1 MNNFNGIK
9 SKLERAKELDGVLR
23 QKSMERMNYCKH
35 EFRKKL
41 IQQQSQ
47 RLQLNET
54 GFEALY
60 NNLDAFMER
69 KREKAKNS
77 MVEPLLNKF

>member
-9 SKLERAKELDGVLR
+9 SKLERAPTIGWCIKTL
-23 QKSMERMNYCKH
+23 SMERMNYCKH

-69 KREKAKNS
+69 KRDEMPKT
-77 MVEPLLNKF
+77 VW

>member
-35 EFRKKL
+35 EFRKKTDSTTKSK
-41 IQQQSQ
+41 IAI
-47 RLQLNET
+47 E
-54 GFEALY
+54 
-60 NNLDAFMER
+60 
-69 KREKAKNS
+69 
-77 MVEPLLNKF
+77 